1 MGGGAQQK
9 LNINTQSM
17 TRHTNDESNLK
28 LLDIVNDGN
37 TFRSMHNEATY
48 LNGIDG
54 LFELDDFSLMTSK
67 VTME

>member
-1 MGGGAQQK
+1 M
-9 LNINTQSM
+9 
-17 TRHTNDESNLK
+17 K

-37 TFRSMHNEATY
+37 TFRSTHNEATY